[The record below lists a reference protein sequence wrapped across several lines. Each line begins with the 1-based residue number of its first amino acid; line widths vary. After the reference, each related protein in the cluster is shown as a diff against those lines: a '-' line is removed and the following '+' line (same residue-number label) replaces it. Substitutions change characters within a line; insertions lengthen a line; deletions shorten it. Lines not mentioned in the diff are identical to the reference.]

1 VLYVSGE
8 IQDSVPQLESLT
20 TEVTSGMQLEL
31 PDELLLD
38 ALRDALMPAVERMI
52 DERVEQRRPLLLS
65 VTQVAEE
72 LSCSRGAV
80 YGLIRGGY
88 LTAVRTGRTY
98 RVASVTL
105 QEYVEELL
113 KPTPEREVVNV
124 RSKRPP
130 SRQRVT
136 RTSATVG
143 RPPTTSVVE
152 ATQPPRAPRPKERKI
167 SKREIAERRWTIA
180 EFAERW
186 WGLESA
192 NALMERAGIV
202 LTEGDDGR
210 MTFRYGDLVEWM
222 ENNSAGF
229 EQWGEEFDPVLNG
242 GGRRKEVS
250 DSPTG

>member
-1 VLYVSGE
+1 MQIEIPDEVLY
-8 IQDSVPQLESLT
+8 
-20 TEVTSGMQLEL
+20 
-31 PDELLLD
+31 D
-38 ALRDALMPAVERMI
+38 ALRVALMPAVERLI
-52 DERVEQRRPLLLS
+52 DEKVEQKRPLLLS

-98 RVASVTL
+98 SVASATL

-113 KPTPEREVVNV
+113 KPTREREVVNA
-124 RSKRPP
+124 RSKRAP

-136 RTSATVG
+136 KASATVG
-143 RPPTTSVVE
+143 RPPTTFVVE
-152 ATQPPRAPRPKERKI
+152 ATEPPRAPRQKERKI
-167 SKREIAERRWTIA
+167 SKREIAEQRWTIA

-192 NALMERAGIV
+192 TALMERASIA
-202 LTEGDDGR
+202 LTENDDGQ

-222 ENNSAGF
+222 ESNSAGF
-229 EQWGEEFDPVLNG
+229 EQWTEEFDPVLNG
-242 GGRRKEVS
+242 SGRRKNVG
-250 DSPTG
+250 DSQTE

>member
-1 VLYVSGE
+1 MAIFMQIE
-8 IQDSVPQLESLT
+8 I
-20 TEVTSGMQLEL
+20 
-31 PDELLLD
+31 PDDLLLD
-38 ALRDALMPAVERMI
+38 ALRDALMPEVERLI
-52 DERVEQRRPLLLS
+52 DEKVEQKRPLLLS

-98 RVASVTL
+98 RVASATL

-113 KPTPEREVVNV
+113 KPTHEREVVNV

-130 SRQRVT
+130 SRQRIA
-136 RTSATVG
+136 RTSARVG
-143 RPPTTSVVE
+143 RPPMASVVE
-152 ATQPPRAPRPKERKI
+152 ATQPPRAPRQKERKI
-167 SKREIAERRWTIA
+167 SKREIAERRWTIE

-192 NALMERAGIV
+192 TALMERAGIV
-202 LTEGDDGR
+202 LTEDDDAR

-222 ENNSAGF
+222 ESNSSGF
-229 EQWGEEFDPVLNG
+229 EQWTEEFDPVLNG
-242 GGRRKEVS
+242 SGRRKDVG
-250 DSPTG
+250 DSPPE